1 MKIQR
6 VYLDTSVI
14 GGCFDVEFAP
24 WSQALLTACEQ
35 GRLRAVVSDIVAA
48 EIDAAPRPIRERYAT
63 LVSHDVEIVTVSI
76 EALTLADSYQQ
87 RNILTPKY
95 YDDGLHIALATVA
108 EVDVL
113 VSWNFKHIV
122 RYDNIRRFNAIS
134 LEHGYKPLAIYSPR
148 EVTGDDDDT
157 D

>member
-48 EIDAAPRPIRERYAT
+48 EIDAAPTPIRE
-63 LVSHDVEIVTVSI
+63 
-76 EALTLADSYQQ
+76 
-87 RNILTPKY
+87 
-95 YDDGLHIALATVA
+95 
-108 EVDVL
+108 
-113 VSWNFKHIV
+113 
-122 RYDNIRRFNAIS
+122 
-134 LEHGYKPLAIYSPR
+134 
-148 EVTGDDDDT
+148 
-157 D
+157 